1 MLKGEQRG
9 SPLWEAKAQIPQ
21 QPLQGISATLPLCQ
35 GAHGHGLAPRSYR
48 ECPFPSLQVHGA
60 SLEVKVSHWIL
71 GLPDTGGFY
80 LGVHFST
87 PTLTTSVRFELCLSF
102 CK

>member
-1 MLKGEQRG
+1 MGM
-9 SPLWEAKAQIPQ
+9 A
-21 QPLQGISATLPLCQ
+21 LPLAAT
-35 GAHGHGLAPRSYR
+35 GPW
-48 ECPFPSLQVHGA
+48 PFPPLQVHGA

-87 PTLTTSVRFELCLSF
+87 STLTTSVRFELCLSF